1 MATICAGIL
10 IQKIYA
16 EPHPEPLFGW
26 FVFMFLN
33 LFFTVGAM
41 NGTTFGTIG
50 VLFEKDLA
58 GPVLGWSSAI
68 ASFGAYFIPSMFQ
81 VAMKY
86 ESAEVVMWCMASFYT
101 LCGILNYYYYFRRGC
116 ERPGV

>member
-1 MATICAGIL
+1 
-10 IQKIYA
+10 
-16 EPHPEPLFGW
+16 
-26 FVFMFLN
+26 
-33 LFFTVGAM
+33 M

-86 ESAEVVMWCMASFYT
+86 HSAQLVMYAMACFYFI
-101 LCGILNYYYYFRRGC
+101 CGILNYYYYIRQGC
-116 ERPGV
+116 EKPGV